1 MVFWNQHRKIHKMAK
16 KNSKIRKKF
25 FDYFCPK
32 NDKKKLAI
40 SQKLGNFHLDDVC
53 FFGISVKNTQY
64 DRKKFLK
71 KVKKNYYF
79 I

>member
-1 MVFWNQHRKIHKMAK
+1 MAK
-16 KNSKIRKKF
+16 KKFQKFEKKF
-25 FDYFCPK
+25 LTIFVPK
-32 NDKKKLAI
+32 MTKKLAI

-71 KVKKNYYF
+71 KVKKKLLFYL